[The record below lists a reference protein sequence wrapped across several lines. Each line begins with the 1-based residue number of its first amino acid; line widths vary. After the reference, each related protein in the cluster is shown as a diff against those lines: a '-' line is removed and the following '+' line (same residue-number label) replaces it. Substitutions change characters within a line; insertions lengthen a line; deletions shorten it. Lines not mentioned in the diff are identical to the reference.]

1 MKVGLFFGSF
11 NPIHIG
17 HLVLA
22 NYMLEFTELERIWFV
37 ISPHNPLK
45 EKKTLLKDNHRL
57 QMVRLAIGDHTKMKA
72 SNIEFKLPQPSYTVN
87 TLAHL
92 TEKYPDHEFALIM
105 GSDNLLSF
113 PKWKNYEFILQ
124 HHKIYVYPRP
134 GSEGGALSTH
144 PSVKLTAA
152 PLLEISSSFLREAI
166 KNKKDVRFYFPGEV
180 WTYLK
185 EMHFYEK

>member
-1 MKVGLFFGSF
+1 LKIGLFFGSF

-22 NYMLEFTELERIWFV
+22 NFMLEFTGLERIWFV

-57 QMVRLAIGDHTKMKA
+57 QMVRLAIGEHTKMKA
-72 SNIEFKLPQPSYTVN
+72 SNIEFDLPQPSYTVN

-92 TEKYPDHEFALIM
+92 TDKFPEHEFALIM
-105 GSDNLLSF
+105 GSDNLGSF
-113 PKWKNYEFILQ
+113 HKWKNYEYILQ
-124 HHKIYVYPRP
+124 HHQIYVYPRP
-134 GSEGGALSTH
+134 GMDGGILKAHSSIHFTE
-144 PSVKLTAA
+144 A
-152 PLLEISSSFLREAI
+152 PMLEISSSFLRDAI
-166 KNKKDVRFYFPGEV
+166 KKKKDVRFYFPEGV

>member
-11 NPIHIG
+11 NPIHVG
-17 HLVLA
+17 HLILA

-45 EKKTLLKDNHRL
+45 EKKTLLADNHRL

-92 TEKYPDHEFALIM
+92 ADKFPDHSFSLIM
-105 GSDNLLSF
+105 GEDNLNSF
-113 PKWKNYEFILQ
+113 HKWKNFEFILEQ
-124 HHKIYVYPRP
+124 YKIYVYPRL
-134 GSEGGALSTH
+134 GADGGKLKKH
-144 PSVKLTAA
+144 PAVQFTEA
-152 PLLEISSSFLREAI
+152 PVMEISASFLREAI
-166 KNKKDVRFYFPGEV
+166 KNKKDVRYYFPPAV
-180 WTYLK
+180 WEYIK
-185 EMHFYEK
+185 EMHFYAK

>member
-1 MKVGLFFGSF
+1 MKIGLFFGSF

-72 SNIEFKLPQPSYTVN
+72 SNIEFDLPQPS
-87 TLAHL
+87 A
-92 TEKYPDHEFALIM
+92 HEFALIM
-105 GSDNLLSF
+105 GSDNLGSF
-113 PKWKNYEFILQ
+113 HKWKNYEYILQ
-124 HHKIYVYPRP
+124 HHKIFVYPRP
-134 GSEGGALSTH
+134 GMDGGILKTH
-144 PSVKLTAA
+144 SSVHFTDA

-166 KNKKDVRFYFPGEV
+166 KNKKDVRFYFPPDV